1 MVVMQV
7 KIYLP
12 EVDTCIG
19 LYWWRDGL
27 VEKIRNT
34 EMGGTGTTSGEVYL
48 VGLDYAYVG
57 A

>member
-19 LYWWRDGL
+19 LCWLRGGL

-34 EMGGTGTTSGEVYL
+34 NIGGKGTTNGEVYM
-48 VGLDYAYVG
+48 VGVDYAFVV

>member
-19 LYWWRDGL
+19 LCWLMDGL
-27 VEKIRNT
+27 VEKISSTNI
-34 EMGGTGTTSGEVYL
+34 GGTGTTNGEVYT
-48 VGLDYAYVG
+48 VGVDYAFVV

>member
-48 VGLDYAYVG
+48 VGLDYAYVV

>member
-19 LYWWRDGL
+19 LCWWRDGL
-27 VEKIRNT
+27 VEKISNT
-34 EMGGTGTTSGEVYL
+34 NIGGKGTTNGEVYM
-48 VGLDYAYVG
+48 VGVDYAFVV